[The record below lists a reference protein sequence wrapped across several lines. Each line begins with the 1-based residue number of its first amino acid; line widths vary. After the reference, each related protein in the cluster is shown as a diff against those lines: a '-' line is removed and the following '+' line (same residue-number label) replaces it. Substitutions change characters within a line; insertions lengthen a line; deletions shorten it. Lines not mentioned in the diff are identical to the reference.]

1 MFGTKKIIVE
11 LENTIREQKMRNE
24 QYKKEIMLLKTQ
36 LEATEEDY
44 RLKEI
49 EALKTKIQELTAE
62 NQALN
67 EKIEND
73 QTVVE
78 TLEEKLR
85 HLNSVYN
92 DSINQREKETKN
104 SNNKIELLEYERES
118 LKNENFFF
126 KTLVDNLQQ
135 EMLESKKKEKEHEN
149 RYFEKNVKYHMC
161 LEILAKKIFG
171 TTEFNK
177 NPKEVM
183 ELVELLSEEEY
194 EKKLAYA
201 KLCSV
206 LKQIAETDMFDD
218 KKYYEQ
224 VEKTNWYNLMTKDV
238 SIFSLSRKTIIKYY
252 RSWSG
257 ENYLKGSNLKRLK
270 VVLERYGWKSENV
283 KELVLLNETCIPYNV
298 DTFSWNQVKSA
309 DLIRLQYSFS
319 IRDII
324 RLFCTY
330 HDNERQGFN
339 NIDDLIYI
347 LKKMNFNYKL
357 IEIEKLKSEMKLIYA
372 EIIKEKESDSQ
383 SENLSNNHSFSK
395 YNDYTYTPRHGT
407 EYVSGHFRRRN
418 GNIEWVR
425 GHYRNR

>member
-183 ELVELLSEEEY
+183 ELVELLS
-194 EKKLAYA
+194 
-201 KLCSV
+201 
-206 LKQIAETDMFDD
+206 
-218 KKYYEQ
+218 
-224 VEKTNWYNLMTKDV
+224 
-238 SIFSLSRKTIIKYY
+238 
-252 RSWSG
+252 
-257 ENYLKGSNLKRLK
+257 
-270 VVLERYGWKSENV
+270 
-283 KELVLLNETCIPYNV
+283 
-298 DTFSWNQVKSA
+298 
-309 DLIRLQYSFS
+309 LIH
-319 IRDII
+319 I
-324 RLFCTY
+324 
-330 HDNERQGFN
+330 
-339 NIDDLIYI
+339 
-347 LKKMNFNYKL
+347 
-357 IEIEKLKSEMKLIYA
+357 
-372 EIIKEKESDSQ
+372 
-383 SENLSNNHSFSK
+383 
-395 YNDYTYTPRHGT
+395 
-407 EYVSGHFRRRN
+407 
-418 GNIEWVR
+418 
-425 GHYRNR
+425 